1 MPHDSLPDALLDEL
15 DASVMML
22 GRMFAGR
29 HSDACHDT
37 VLSMPQMLMLRILH
51 EAGAMRVGSLATA
64 LGIKAPATSSMVE
77 ALEERELIGRTGD
90 PDDRRVSLVHATEA
104 GIAQLEAAEL
114 LRRKH
119 MRRYAELL
127 GEDDVRAL
135 IRIHR
140 TLIEAMVSERV

>member
-1 MPHDSLPDALLDEL
+1 MPLTVLPDSLLDEL

-29 HSDACHDT
+29 HSDACHDA

-51 EAGAMRVGSLATA
+51 EGGAMRVGSLATA

-77 ALEERELIGRTGD
+77 ALEERGLIGRTGD
-90 PDDRRVSLVHATEA
+90 PDDRRVSLVHITDA
-104 GIAQLEAAEL
+104 GITELNAAEQM
-114 LRRKH
+114 RRDH

-127 GEDDVRAL
+127 GEDDVRTL
-135 IRIHR
+135 VRIHK
-140 TLIEAMVSERV
+140 TLIDAMVSKRI